1 MGEKQDRWDG
11 KTLPFGED
19 CYDYCRRVFFNRW
32 KPRIIHAIQFDNDCT
47 RFSRFTRQLPISEK
61 VLAQNLREL
70 EEDGIITRTVYPETP
85 IRVEYHLTPAGKSL
99 CALLDAIYDWGWHL
113 MRQCGLDIDP
123 LGEMWHGY
131 REKDERIMYQP
142 YYRTTE
148 IGHTED

>member
-61 VLAQNLREL
+61 VLAQNLRSWM
-70 EEDGIITRTVYPETP
+70 RTASSPGRCIP
-85 IRVEYHLTPAGKSL
+85 RPPS
-99 CALLDAIYDWGWHL
+99 GWS
-113 MRQCGLDIDP
+113 
-123 LGEMWHGY
+123 
-131 REKDERIMYQP
+131 
-142 YYRTTE
+142 TT
-148 IGHTED
+148 